1 MVSFRRESI
10 MKFIMPVIFLMI
22 SIFLLMGKGSFLIA
36 GYNTASAD
44 EKAKYNEKKLCRIVG
59 LGFFI
64 ITCGLFSLMMLETY
78 GLYVMI
84 GLFIIGMAII
94 LIGSQY
100 ASLEHNTKKMKSSM
114 IISILLTIVIGGFVI
129 VVMFIGDIH
138 IQYHDNSI
146 QLSGTLVSSSEI
158 SYAAITE
165 VEFRENI
172 DIGHKKNGINNAVI
186 EAGRYRN
193 DEFDDYRL
201 YGYTNSLQYVII
213 YTDSEIFVVS
223 GKNKQ
228 QTQDIYEKLKEEINV
243 V

>member
-22 SIFLLMGKGSFLIA
+22 SIFLLVGKGSFLIA

-158 SYAAITE
+158 SYADITE

-172 DIGHKKNGINNAVI
+172 DCLLYTSYAYMGCRFKSN
-186 EAGRYRN
+186 
-193 DEFDDYRL
+193 EF
-201 YGYTNSLQYVII
+201 
-213 YTDSEIFVVS
+213 
-223 GKNKQ
+223 
-228 QTQDIYEKLKEEINV
+228 
-243 V
+243 